1 MTRKILVTSALPYAN
16 GSIHIGHLV
25 EYLQTDIW
33 VRFQKLIGNDCRY
46 FCADDTHGTPIMIR
60 ARKEG
65 KTPEEIIGKMYDEH
79 VKDFAAFDIE
89 FDNFYSTHSD
99 ENRELASMIYNR
111 LKEAGHIA
119 SREVEQAYCD
129 HDKMFLPDRF
139 IRGICPKCKAEDQYG
154 DSCEVCHATYTP
166 LDLIKPA
173 CSICGNAPVQK
184 KSTHFFFKL
193 ADFEPQL
200 KEWIGA
206 GHVHQQVANKL
217 QEWFDQGLRDWDISR
232 DAPYFG
238 FEIPGEKDKYFYV
251 WLDAPIGYIA
261 STKNYCDKNGLNWE
275 DYWVNGDA
283 EIHHFIGKDIT
294 YFHALFWPA
303 MLMGAG
309 LKTPDRLAIHGFL
322 TVNGEKMSKSRG
334 TFINASTYLNHL
346 DPQYLRY
353 YYFCKLGPDTGDV
366 DLSLDD
372 FVSRVNSDLIGNIVN
387 LASRSAQMLGKNFDG
402 KCGKL
407 SDEGRGLLAG
417 LKAAA
422 DEISDNYESRN
433 FATAARKVRA
443 LADEVNKYFDERK
456 PWVAIKE
463 DKDHALE
470 SLTTTL
476 NAVKVLTT
484 YVKPVL
490 PAHAARI
497 EKLLN
502 IDPLVWANISD
513 ELEDHQINKFER
525 LMERVDPKKVEA
537 MVEESK
543 EELAAAQEAEAPK
556 LTGPL
561 ADDPIA
567 EEIDFDQF
575 MKVDLRVAE
584 IVEAE
589 IIEEADKL
597 LRFQVD
603 LGGERRQII
612 AGIRKAYKPEDMVGR
627 KVVIVAN
634 LKPRKMK
641 FGMSEGMIIAAG
653 PGGEEV
659 FVTSPDEGA
668 KPGQRLH

>member
-1 MTRKILVTSALPYAN
+1 MTRKLLVTSALPYAN

-33 VRFQKLIGNDCRY
+33 VRFQKLFGNQCLY

-65 KTPEEIIGKMYDEH
+65 ITPEKLIGEMHKQH
-79 VKDFAAFDIE
+79 LADFTDFQIE
-89 FDNFYSTHSD
+89 FDNYYSTHSP
-99 ENRELASMIYNR
+99 ENRELASMIYGR
-111 LKEAGHIA
+111 LKDAGHID
-119 SREVEQAYCD
+119 SRDVEQAYCE

-139 IRGICPKCKAEDQYG
+139 IRGICPKCGAEDQYG
-154 DSCEVCHATYTP
+154 DSCEVCNSTYTP
-166 LDLIKPA
+166 LELKNAA
-173 CSICGNAPVQK
+173 CSICGNKPVQK
-184 KSTHFFFKL
+184 KSVHFFFKL
-193 ADFEPQL
+193 GDFEKQL
-200 KEWIGA
+200 HEWING

-217 QEWFDQGLRDWDISR
+217 QEWFSQGLRDWDISR

-238 FEIPGEKDKYFYV
+238 FEIPGEKDKFFYV
-251 WLDAPIGYIA
+251 WLDAPVGYIA
-261 STKNYCDKNGLNWE
+261 SCKNYCDKNGLNWE
-275 DYWVNGDA
+275 DFWVNGDT

-309 LKTPDRLAIHGFL
+309 LKTPDQLAIHGFL

-334 TFINASTYLNHL
+334 TFISARTYLDHL
-346 DPQYLRY
+346 DPEYLRY
-353 YYFCKLGPDTGDV
+353 YYTCKLGPDTGDI
-366 DLSLDD
+366 DLSLED
-372 FVSRVNSDLIGNIVN
+372 FVSRVNSDLIGKIVN
-387 LASRSAQMLGKNFDG
+387 LASRSAQMIGKNFDFT
-402 KCGKL
+402 CGKISADGHEL
-407 SDEGRGLLAG
+407 LNNLRSKSEQIAEGF
-417 LKAAA
+417 
-422 DEISDNYESRN
+422 DSRN
-433 FATAARKVRA
+433 FAAAVRTIRE
-443 LADEVNKYFDERK
+443 LADEVNRYLDGRK
-456 PWVAIKE
+456 PWAAIKE
-463 DKDHALE
+463 DREHALE

-476 NAVKVLTT
+476 NSVLILAVYLKPILPG
-484 YVKPVL
+484 YVAK
-490 PAHAARI
+490 I
-497 EKLLN
+497 EELLN
-502 IDPLVWANISD
+502 IDPLSWGDTAIV
-513 ELEDHQINKFER
+513 LEDHKINKFER
-525 LMERVDPKKVEA
+525 LMERIDPVKVEA
-537 MVEESK
+537 MVDDSKQQAEEK
-543 EELAAAQEAEAPK
+543 APEP
-556 LTGPL
+556 TGPL
-561 ADDPIA
+561 AEDPIA
-567 EEIDFDQF
+567 AEIDFDEF

-612 AGIRKAYKPEDMVGR
+612 AGIRKAYKPEDMIGR

-668 KPGQRLH
+668 KAGQRLH

>member
-1 MTRKILVTSALPYAN
+1 MTRKLLVTSALPYAN

-33 VRFQKLIGNDCRY
+33 VRFQKLIGNECHY

-65 KTPEEIIGKMYDEH
+65 ITPEELIGKMHEEH
-79 VKDFAAFDIE
+79 LRDFTAFDIE
-89 FDNFYSTHSD
+89 FDNYYSTHSP
-99 ENRELASMIYNR
+99 ENKELASMIYTR
-111 LKEAGHIA
+111 LKEAGHIS
-119 SREVEQAYCD
+119 SREVEQAYCE

-139 IRGICPKCKAEDQYG
+139 IRGTCPKCKAEDQYG
-154 DSCEVCHATYTP
+154 DNCEVCNATYTP

-173 CSICGNAPVQK
+173 CSICGNPPVQK

-200 KEWIGA
+200 KEWIHG

-238 FEIPGEKDKYFYV
+238 FEIPGEEGKFFYV
-251 WLDAPIGYIA
+251 WLDAPVGYIA
-261 STKNYCDKNGLNWE
+261 STKNYCEKNGLNWE
-275 DYWVNGDA
+275 DFWINDDT

-303 MLMGAG
+303 MLMGAE

-334 TFINASTYLNHL
+334 TFISASTYLNHL

-366 DLSLDD
+366 DLSLED

-407 SDEGRGLLAG
+407 SEEARKLLTG
-417 LKAAA
+417 LKDASA
-422 DEISDNYESRN
+422 EIAESYETRN
-433 FATAARKVRA
+433 FATAARKIRA

-463 DKDHALE
+463 DKEHALE
-470 SLTTTL
+470 SLTATL
-476 NAVKVLTT
+476 NAVRILTT

-490 PAHAARI
+490 PVHAEKI

-502 IDPLVWANISD
+502 ISPLTWANIAD

-543 EELAAAQEAEAPK
+543 EQQAAEQAPAA
-556 LTGPL
+556 TGPL
-561 ADDPIA
+561 AEDPIA

-612 AGIRKAYKPEDMVGR
+612 AGIRKAYKPEDMIGR

>member
-1 MTRKILVTSALPYAN
+1 MTLSSRHAVSAATRQSKRNL
-16 GSIHIGHLV
+16 SI
-25 EYLQTDIW
+25 
-33 VRFQKLIGNDCRY
+33 
-46 FCADDTHGTPIMIR
+46 
-60 ARKEG
+60 
-65 KTPEEIIGKMYDEH
+65 
-79 VKDFAAFDIE
+79 
-89 FDNFYSTHSD
+89 
-99 ENRELASMIYNR
+99 
-111 LKEAGHIA
+111 
-119 SREVEQAYCD
+119 
-129 HDKMFLPDRF
+129 
-139 IRGICPKCKAEDQYG
+139 
-154 DSCEVCHATYTP
+154 
-166 LDLIKPA
+166 
-173 CSICGNAPVQK
+173 
-184 KSTHFFFKL
+184 FFFKL
-193 ADFEPQL
+193 ADFESQL
-200 KEWIGA
+200 KEWING

-217 QEWFDQGLRDWDISR
+217 QEWFDAGLRDWDISR

-238 FEIPGEKDKYFYV
+238 FEIPGEEGKFFYV
-251 WLDAPIGYIA
+251 WLDAPVGYIA
-261 STKNYCDKNGLNWE
+261 STKKYCEKNGLNWE
-275 DYWVNGDA
+275 DFWVNGDT

-303 MLMGAG
+303 MLMGSG
-309 LKTPDRLAIHGFL
+309 LRTPDKLAIHGFL

-334 TFINASTYLNHL
+334 TFISASTYLNHL

-353 YYFCKLGPDTGDV
+353 YYFCKLGPDTADV

-387 LASRSAQMLGKNFDG
+387 LASRSAQMIGKNFDG
-402 KCGKL
+402 KSGKL
-407 SDEGRGLLAG
+407 SEDARQLLAG
-417 LKAAA
+417 LKDAA
-422 DEISDNYESRN
+422 DEIAENYESRN

-443 LADEVNKYFDERK
+443 LADDVNKYFDERK

-463 DKDHALE
+463 DRDHALE

-476 NAVKVLTT
+476 NAVRILTT

-490 PAHAARI
+490 PTHAAKI

-502 IDPLVWANISD
+502 IEPLTWANLAD

-543 EELAAAQEAEAPK
+543 EQQAAEQAPAP
-556 LTGPL
+556 TGPL
-561 ADDPIA
+561 AEDPIA

-627 KVVIVAN
+627 KVVVVAN

-653 PGGEEV
+653 PGGEDV

>member
-1 MTRKILVTSALPYAN
+1 MTRKLLVTSALPYAN

-25 EYLQTDIW
+25 EYLQTDMW
-33 VRFQKLIGNDCRY
+33 VRFQKLRGNECHY

-65 KTPEEIIGKMYDEH
+65 VNPEELINKMHEEH
-79 VKDFAAFDIE
+79 FTDFSEFQIE
-89 FDNFYSTHSD
+89 FDNYYSTHSP
-99 ENRELASMIYNR
+99 ENKELASMIYSR
-111 LKEAGHIA
+111 LKEGGHID
-119 SREVEQAYCD
+119 SRDVEQAYCE

-139 IRGICPKCKAEDQYG
+139 IRGVCPKCGAADQYG
-154 DSCEVCHATYTP
+154 DNCEVCNATYTP
-166 LDLIKPA
+166 LELKDAA
-173 CSICGNAPVQK
+173 CSICGNKPVQK
-184 KSTHFFFKL
+184 KSKHLFFKL
-193 ADFEPQL
+193 GDFEKEL
-200 KEWIGA
+200 HEWING
-206 GHVHQQVANKL
+206 GHVHKQVANKL
-217 QEWFDQGLRDWDISR
+217 QEWFSQGLRDWDISR

-251 WLDAPIGYIA
+251 WLDAPVGYIA
-261 STKNYCDKNGLNWE
+261 SCRNYCEKNGLNWE
-275 DYWVNGDA
+275 DFWVNGDA

-309 LKTPDRLAIHGFL
+309 LRTPNQLAIHGFL

-334 TFINASTYLNHL
+334 TFISARTYLNHL
-346 DPQYLRY
+346 DPEYLRY
-353 YYFCKLGPDTGDV
+353 YYSCKLGPDTGDI
-366 DLSLDD
+366 DLSLED
-372 FVSRVNSDLIGNIVN
+372 FVSRVNSDLVGKIVN
-387 LASRSAQMLGKNFDG
+387 LASRSAQMLGKNFDL
-402 KCGKL
+402 KCGSL
-407 SDEGRGLLAG
+407 SDEARELLAKLRG
-417 LKAAA
+417 KSEDIAGEL
-422 DEISDNYESRN
+422 EGRN
-433 FATAARKVRA
+433 FASAVRMIRE
-443 LADEVNKYFDERK
+443 LADEVNRYLDDRK
-456 PWVAIKE
+456 PWAAIKE
-463 DKDHALE
+463 DRDHALE

-476 NAVKVLTT
+476 NAVMLLTV
-484 YVKPVL
+484 YVKAIIPGY
-490 PAHAARI
+490 AAKI

-502 IDPLVWANISD
+502 IDSMKWSD
-513 ELEDHQINKFER
+513 VKDKELENHTINKFER
-525 LMERVDPKKVEA
+525 LMERVDPEKVNA

-543 EELAAAQEAEAPK
+543 QQQAEEAAPAV
-556 LTGPL
+556 TGPL
-561 ADDPIA
+561 AEDPIA

-575 MKVDLRVAE
+575 LKVDLRVAE

-589 IIEEADKL
+589 VIEEADKL

-612 AGIRKAYKPEDMVGR
+612 AGIRKAYKPEDMIGR
-627 KVVIVAN
+627 KVVICAN

>member
-1 MTRKILVTSALPYAN
+1 MTRKLLVTSALPYAN

-33 VRFQKLIGNDCRY
+33 VRFQKLYGNECRY

-65 KTPEEIIGKMYDEH
+65 KTPEELIEKMHDEH
-79 VKDFAAFDIE
+79 LRDFTDFGIE
-89 FDNFYSTHSD
+89 FDNYYSTHSP
-99 ENRELASMIYNR
+99 ENKELASMIYTR
-111 LKEAGHIA
+111 LKDAGHIYK
-119 SREVEQAYCD
+119 RKVEQAYCE

-139 IRGICPKCKAEDQYG
+139 IRGTCPKCKAEDQYG
-154 DSCEVCHATYTP
+154 DSCEACHATYTP

-173 CSICGNAPVQK
+173 CSVCGNTPIQQESV
-184 KSTHFFFKL
+184 HFFFKL
-193 ADFEPQL
+193 GDFETQL
-200 KEWIGA
+200 KEWISG

-217 QEWFDQGLRDWDISR
+217 QEWFEQGLRDWDISR

-238 FEIPGEKDKYFYV
+238 FEIPGEKDKFFYV
-251 WLDAPIGYIA
+251 WLDAPVGYIA
-261 STKNYCDKNGLNWE
+261 STKNYCETNGLNWE
-275 DYWVNGDA
+275 DLWVNGDT

-303 MLMGAG
+303 MLMGSG
-309 LKTPDRLAIHGFL
+309 LKTPDNLAIHGFL

-334 TFINASTYLNHL
+334 TFISASTYLNHL

-353 YYFCKLGPDTGDV
+353 YYFCKLGPDTADV

-387 LASRSAQMLGKNFDG
+387 LASRSAQMIGKNFDG

-407 SDEGRGLLAG
+407 SDEARKLLAG
-417 LKAAA
+417 LNDAA
-422 DEISDNYESRN
+422 DEIANNYETRN
-433 FATAARKVRA
+433 FASAARRIRA

-456 PWVAIKE
+456 PWAAIKE
-463 DKDHALE
+463 DTDHALE

-476 NAVKVLTT
+476 NAVRILTT

-490 PAHAARI
+490 PTHALKI

-502 IDPLVWANISD
+502 IEPLTWANRAD

-537 MVEESK
+537 MVDESK
-543 EELAAAQEAEAPK
+543 EQQAADQAPAP
-556 LTGPL
+556 TGPL
-561 ADDPIA
+561 AEDPIA

-589 IIEEADKL
+589 VIEEADKL

-612 AGIRKAYKPEDMVGR
+612 AGIRKAYKPEDMIGR

-641 FGMSEGMIIAAG
+641 FGMSEGMIVAAG
-653 PGGEEV
+653 PGGDEV
-659 FVTSPDEGA
+659 FITSPDEGA